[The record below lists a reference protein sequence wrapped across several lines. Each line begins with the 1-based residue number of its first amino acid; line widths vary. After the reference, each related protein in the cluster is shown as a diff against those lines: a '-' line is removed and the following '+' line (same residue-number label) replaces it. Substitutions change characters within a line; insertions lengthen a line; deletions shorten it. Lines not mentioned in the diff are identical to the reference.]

1 MTSATNPTD
10 PGASAASAATA
21 GSQQAAA
28 SEIGG
33 GLGKDD
39 FLKLLVG
46 QLRNQDPLN
55 PVEDQTFLSQ
65 MAAFST
71 LEQVTNLGA
80 ATEQLNTSAAIDQS
94 LALIGH
100 DVTYTAEDGSTVEGT
115 VERVNFEDGV
125 PTLTIGGESG
135 ILPGQVTE
143 VR

>member
-1 MTSATNPTD
+1 MSSASIPTV
-10 PGASAASAATA
+10 PGAATA
-21 GSQQAAA
+21 ASGGAQQPGGTAPT
-28 SEIGG
+28 G

-55 PVEDQTFLSQ
+55 PVEDQTFLAQ

-71 LEQVTNLGA
+71 LEQITNLGA
-80 ATEQLNTSAAIDQS
+80 ATEQLGSSAAIDQS
-94 LALIGH
+94 LALIDH
-100 DVTYTAEDGSTVEGT
+100 EVTYLDADGNPVDGMVEK
-115 VERVNFEDGV
+115 VSFEDGV
-125 PTLTIGGESG
+125 PVLTIGGVAG